1 MAILT
6 PHEEAALTHAIAAAE
21 AGSIGELRVV
31 LVRKVKGEALEAAK
45 RYFAQ
50 LGLAKTRGRSGVLL
64 LVSVRDHKA
73 AIVGDTGVHAKVGDR
88 FWQSVI
94 TRAIGHFSQGELLLG
109 LLSAIHEIGGAFRAH
124 LPGEQGEGNE
134 LPNAVHYD

>member
-6 PHEEAALTHAIAAAE
+6 PHEEAALMHAIAAAE

-31 LVRKVKGEALEAAK
+31 ILRKVKGEALEAAK
-45 RYFAQ
+45 RHFAA
-50 LGLAKTRGRSGVLL
+50 LGLANTRGRSGVLL
-64 LVSVRDHKA
+64 LVSIRDHKA
-73 AIVGDTGVHAKVGDR
+73 AIVGDIGVHAKVGDP
-88 FWQSVI
+88 FWRAVI

-109 LLSAIHEIGGAFRAH
+109 LLSAIHEIGGAFRDH
-124 LPGEQGEGNE
+124 LPAEQGEGNE